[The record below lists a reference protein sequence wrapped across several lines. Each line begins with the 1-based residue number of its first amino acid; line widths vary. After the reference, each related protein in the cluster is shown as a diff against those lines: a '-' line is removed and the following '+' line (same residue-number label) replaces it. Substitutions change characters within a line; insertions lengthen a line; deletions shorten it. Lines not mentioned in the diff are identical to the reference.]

1 MNHDFE
7 KYSQL
12 VKLLP
17 KKPNDNDL
25 LILYGLY
32 KQSTIGNCN
41 IKRPN
46 GLFNIKEQKKW
57 DAWNNIKDISSDDAK
72 KLYINKVKELMT
84 LQHPK

>member
-17 KKPNDNDL
+17 TKPNDNDL

-32 KQSTIGNCN
+32 KQSIIGNCN

-57 DAWNNIKDISSDDAK
+57 DAWNNIKNTTLDDAK
-72 KLYINKVKELMT
+72 ELYINKVKELMR
-84 LQHPK
+84 LQNSK

>member
-17 KKPNDNDL
+17 KQPNDNDL

-32 KQSTIGNCN
+32 KQSIIGNCN
-41 IKRPN
+41 IERPN

-57 DAWNNIKDISSDDAK
+57 DAWNNIKDTSSDNAK
-72 KLYINKVKELMT
+72 ELYINKVKELMT
-84 LQHPK
+84 LQNSK

>member
-1 MNHDFE
+1 MNNDFE

-17 KKPNDNDL
+17 TKPNDNDL

-41 IKRPN
+41 IKKPN

-57 DAWNNIKDISSDDAK
+57 DAWNNIKDTTSDDAK
-72 KLYINKVKELMT
+72 ELYINKVKELMT
-84 LQHPK
+84 LQNSK

>member
-1 MNHDFE
+1 MNNDFE
-7 KYSQL
+7 KYSRL

-17 KKPNDNDL
+17 IKPNDTDL

-41 IKRPN
+41 IKKPN

-57 DAWNNIKDISSDDAK
+57 DAWNEIKDTSLDHAK
-72 KLYINKVKELMT
+72 ELYIKKVKELII
-84 LQHPK
+84 LQRSK

>member
-57 DAWNNIKDISSDDAK
+57 DAWNNIKDTSSDDAK